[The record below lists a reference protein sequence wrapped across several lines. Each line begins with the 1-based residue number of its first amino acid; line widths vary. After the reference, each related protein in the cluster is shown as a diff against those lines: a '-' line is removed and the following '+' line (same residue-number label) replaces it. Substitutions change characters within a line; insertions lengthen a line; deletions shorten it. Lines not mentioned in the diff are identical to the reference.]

1 MAAGT
6 GFRLDPATA
15 ELLRLTTLLEIVV
28 RAVALQDQA
37 NGVIIAC
44 ALPGDTS
51 YEVARRG
58 RKVAGEY
65 GRLSG
70 WADDLCEQY
79 SSDSVPARIGGLL
92 RYHLGM
98 LDTAVKLAFPRYRTE
113 RLERCRLAMTGLG
126 EPARALRVQELELRL
141 LIAGLDGA

>member
-1 MAAGT
+1 MAAGS

-15 ELLRLTTLLEIVV
+15 EVLRLNTLLEIVV

-37 NGVIIAC
+37 DEVIVAC

-70 WADDLCEQY
+70 WADDLCADDAPE
-79 SSDSVPARIGGLL
+79 SLPARVGGLV

-113 RLERCRLAMTGLG
+113 GLERRRMAMTGLG
-126 EPARALRVQELELRL
+126 EPARALRVQELALRSWIAEL
-141 LIAGLDGA
+141 GGA